1 MWRRSGNEA
10 GGTYGVSVSS
20 QLGYFPK
27 GEVALQTYFDTDP
40 EKADLMNKIVREEL
54 QSIAKDGPRIEDFNK
69 TKENMQKKYAGE
81 SERKQLL
88 VACGR

>member
-1 MWRRSGNEA
+1 MTLLTALKQILDIVYVEKVREEA

-40 EKADLMNKIVREEL
+40 EKADLMNKSVREEL
-54 QSIAKDGPRIEDFNK
+54 PVSYTHLE
-69 TKENMQKKYAGE
+69 
-81 SERKQLL
+81 
-88 VACGR
+88 